1 MLKIGKKA
9 PEFVCD
15 AVINNQIKQMSLADH
30 QASYKLLF
38 FYPLDFTFVC
48 PTELH
53 ALQENLEEFTKRNV
67 NVMGISVDS
76 VHSHMSWLNTP
87 KSRGGIEGITYP
99 LLSDLTKNIAR
110 SYEVLNEE
118 IGVALRGVF
127 LLDKEN
133 IVQYAAIHNLSL
145 GRNITEL
152 VRIVDALVHVEQYGE
167 VCPANW
173 SVGKQ
178 AMKPTRAGVQEYF
191 GQ

>member
-9 PEFVCD
+9 PDFVCD
-15 AVINNQIKQMSLADH
+15 AVVNNHIKQVSLADYP
-30 QASYKLLF
+30 AAYKLLF

-53 ALQENLEEFTKRNV
+53 ALQENLEEFRKRNV
-67 NVMGISVDS
+67 HVMGISVDS
-76 VHSHMSWLNTP
+76 VHSHMSWLSVP
-87 KSRGGIEGITYP
+87 KSRGGIEGVTYP
-99 LLSDLTKNIAR
+99 LLSDLTKNISR

-133 IVQYAAIHNLSL
+133 IVQYASVHNLSL

-152 VRIVDALVHVEQYGE
+152 LRVVDALIHVEQYGE

-173 SVGKQ
+173 SVGQK
-178 AMKPTRAGVQEYF
+178 AMKPTKTGVQE
-191 GQ
+191 